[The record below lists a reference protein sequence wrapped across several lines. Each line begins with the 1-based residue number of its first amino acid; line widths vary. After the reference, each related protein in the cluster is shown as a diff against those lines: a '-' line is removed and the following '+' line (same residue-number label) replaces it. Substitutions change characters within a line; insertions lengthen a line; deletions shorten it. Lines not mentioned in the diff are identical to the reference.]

1 MKLLIINVGG
11 SSTKL
16 AVYQDERELASE
28 TIRHPSADF
37 DGYQTLW
44 EQYGY
49 RKQVVDAFMERNQVM
64 VSELDV
70 IVSRGPVVKP
80 LESGVYR
87 INQEMVEEA
96 KSGKYGMHPSGLG
109 CEIALELAGGRIPC
123 LTVDPPC
130 VDELIDIARIT
141 GLPQIKRVSFFQ
153 ALNHKAKGHELAK
166 KMGTEY
172 CKLNLVITH
181 LGSGISVASHKQG
194 KVIDI
199 TNGLEGDGPFGLDR
213 VGTLPAGDWMRYC
226 LSGEKTR
233 EELMEIINGGGGI
246 KAHLNTNNALEVEA
260 MIENGD
266 SYAELIFRTMAF
278 QVGKGVGAAAAA
290 LGGKPDGIIVT
301 GGLANSQRFIGCLK
315 PMIEW
320 MAPLYI
326 WPDDNEILSLVQGA
340 IRGLSGEEQIKEY
353 SYGKERLC

>member
-1 MKLLIINVGG
+1 MRNLIINIGG

-16 AVYQDERELASE
+16 AIYEDETEIVME

-37 DGYQTLW
+37 SEYKTLW
-44 EQYGY
+44 EQYPY
-49 RKQVVDAFMERNQVM
+49 RKRVVEDFMKRHQVSI
-64 VSELDV
+64 SELSA

-87 INQEMVEEA
+87 INEKMIA
-96 KSGKYGMHPSGLG
+96 DMKGGKYGTHPSGIG
-109 CEIALELAGGRIPC
+109 CEIAWELSKGRVEC

-166 KMGTEY
+166 KLGTEY
-172 CKLNLVITH
+172 DKLNIVITH

-194 KVIDI
+194 KVIDV
-199 TNGLEGDGPFGLDR
+199 TNGLEGDSPFGLDR
-213 VGTLPAGDWMRYC
+213 VGTLPAGEWMRYC
-226 LSGEKTR
+226 VSGEKTK
-233 EELMEIINGGGGI
+233 EELDNLINGGGGI
-246 KAHLNTNNALEVEA
+246 KAHLNTNNAIEVEE
-260 MIENGD
+260 MIEGGNE
-266 SYAELIFRTMAF
+266 YAKLIFEAMAF
-278 QVGKGVGAAAAA
+278 QVGKGVGAASAA
-290 LGGKPDGIIVT
+290 LGAKPDGIIVT
-301 GGLANSQRFIGCLK
+301 GGLANSKRFISYLK

-326 WPDDNEILSLVQGA
+326 WPEDNEVLSLVQGA
-340 IRGLSGEEQIKEY
+340 LRGLNGDEDVKEY
-353 SYGKERLC
+353 S